1 MQPRSFPE
9 VIPATD
15 TLSNA
20 LEAHPLPPTLFSEQD
35 SARVLRDSF
44 SKMETKQILAP
55 EMEVQRI
62 RDDHPNLISTGC
74 TKDLCQAGRLI
85 HDDEPRVGKNRALHI
100 VEQEAAEFLQTLHFE
115 GFYEDDLAF
124 QDRLQ
129 EVRQEIRD
137 GAIKIDVQEE
147 FSDHATKCITIGGNW
162 KQTSSEL
169 EFGIRRAWR
178 NSRKC
183 IMRSHCGDL
192 VLCDL
197 RDVTSRGQM
206 VAELLRRVSEAFNGG
221 NIIPTAFVFPPRQ
234 IGCRGPMFWNH
245 QILQFAGYENADGS
259 ILGDPNSVRLT
270 NEILELGWIPPVSR
284 SPWDL
289 LPLVAMAEGHR
300 PAFAEIPPYLRTL
313 VDIRHPQYM
322 NQFSKL
328 ALKWVS
334 FPALTRLGFDIGGVQ
349 YSAAPFIGW

>member
-1 MQPRSFPE
+1 
-9 VIPATD
+9 
-15 TLSNA
+15 
-20 LEAHPLPPTLFSEQD
+20 
-35 SARVLRDSF
+35 
-44 SKMETKQILAP
+44 METNQILAP
-55 EMEVQRI
+55 ELELQRI
-62 RDDHPNLISTGC
+62 HDDHPNLVSTGC
-74 TKDLCQAGRLI
+74 SKDFCQAGRLI
-85 HDDEPRVGKNRALHI
+85 HDDEPRVGRNRSLHI
-100 VEQEAAEFLQTLHFE
+100 VEQEAVDFLQTLHFE
-115 GFYEDDLAF
+115 GFYEDDLEF
-124 QDRLQ
+124 QHRLQ

-137 GAIKIDVQEE
+137 GAIKDKVQEE
-147 FSDHATKCITIGGNW
+147 VSDNATKCITIGGNW
-162 KQTSSEL
+162 TQTSSEL

-183 IMRSHCGDL
+183 IMRSHCEDL
-192 VLCDL
+192 KLCDL
-197 RDVTSRGQM
+197 RHVTSSVQM
-206 VAELLRRVSEAFNGG
+206 VAKLLEKVSEAFNGG
-221 NIIPTAFVFPPRQ
+221 NIIPTAFVFPPRR

-259 ILGDPNSVRLT
+259 VLGDCNSVQLT
-270 NEILELGWIPPVSR
+270 NEIIELGWVPPVSR
-284 SPWDL
+284 SAWDL